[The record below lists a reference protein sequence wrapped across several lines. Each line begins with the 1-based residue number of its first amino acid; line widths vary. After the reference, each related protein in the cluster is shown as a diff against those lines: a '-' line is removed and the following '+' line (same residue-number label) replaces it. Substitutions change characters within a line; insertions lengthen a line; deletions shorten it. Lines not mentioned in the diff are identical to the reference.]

1 MKLST
6 AIILVFVV
14 LLWGSSFTILKLG
27 LEKIPPIT
35 LASLRF
41 LITLPLLIAF
51 AYMKK
56 SDLGITLRRN
66 WRTFSIL
73 GLTGITLCH
82 ILQNFGLKF
91 ATVSNASL
99 IITSNPIYIALIG
112 HYYLKE
118 KFTSRRIFGIAIA
131 FFGVIL
137 VIRPLEWSLNPLS
150 LIGNLLCLGTALSWA
165 SYSILSRK
173 ILIKYDVNQVTT
185 SSIIFGTLF
194 LLPIAFTLEKP
205 TIPAS
210 IEVWFLLLFL
220 SLLCSGLGYLLWNK
234 ALEDAPAT
242 EVSVFEF
249 FIPVTS
255 ILIAHFVLS
264 ESIDHLLIYGAILIM
279 LGVFITE
286 YTR

>member
-6 AIILVFVV
+6 TIILIFVV

-27 LEKIPPIT
+27 LDKIPPIT
-35 LASLRF
+35 LAFLRF

-51 AYMKK
+51 TYMKK

-73 GLTGITLCH
+73 GFTGITLCH

-137 VIRPLEWSLNPLS
+137 VIRPFEWSLNPLS

-185 SSIIFGTLF
+185 ASIIFGTLF

-255 ILIAHFVLS
+255 ILIAHFVLL
-264 ESIDHLLIYGAILIM
+264 ESIDDLLIYGAILIM
-279 LGVFITE
+279 LGIFITE